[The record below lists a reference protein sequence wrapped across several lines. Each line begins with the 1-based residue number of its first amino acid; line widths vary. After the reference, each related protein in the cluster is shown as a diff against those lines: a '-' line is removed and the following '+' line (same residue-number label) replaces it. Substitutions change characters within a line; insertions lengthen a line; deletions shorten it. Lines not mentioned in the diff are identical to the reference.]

1 MEQLGVDAS
10 VDLHAHTVRQVLALL
25 LLLCAHPP
33 AAEPRNQ
40 LLHVLCRYHVQK
52 AEEHGSVCLKYRAM
66 CQQLVSE
73 QEVQALAIDA
83 ARVNV
88 EHHYQYICGSYG
100 DFMDRWGCSAFHS
113 SSRA

>member
-1 MEQLGVDAS
+1 MLP
-10 VDLHAHTVRQVLALL
+10 
-25 LLLCAHPP
+25 LLCEPPP
-33 AAEPRNQ
+33 AAEPRSGK
-40 LLHVLCRYHVQK
+40 LCDVLCRYHVQK
-52 AEEHGSVCLKYRAM
+52 AEEHGSVCLKYSAM

-100 DFMDRWGCSAFHS
+100 DFMDR
-113 SSRA
+113 

>member
-1 MEQLGVDAS
+1 M
-10 VDLHAHTVRQVLALL
+10 
-25 LLLCAHPP
+25 
-33 AAEPRNQ
+33 
-40 LLHVLCRYHVQK
+40 LCRYHVQK
-52 AEEHGSVCLKYRAM
+52 AEEHGSVCLKYSAM

-100 DFMDRWGCSAFHS
+100 DFMDR
-113 SSRA
+113 